1 MAMFTKATR
10 KKSKLRLALCGTS
23 GSGKTYSALLV
34 AKGLGGKCA
43 VIDTENG
50 SASLYEG
57 VTDYDVCEI
66 APPYTVE
73 KYIAAIH
80 EAEKE
85 GYNVL
90 IIDSLSHAW
99 AGQGGLLEEV
109 DKKTAASRSKNSY
122 TAWRDVTPLHNK
134 LVDTILQSPMHIIVT
149 MRTKTAYEINKND
162 NGKTEITKVGLAP
175 IQRDGL
181 EYEFTVV
188 LDLENSKHMATAGK
202 DRTGIFDGKA
212 FVANEE
218 TGQQLLEWL
227 EKGADIP
234 STQKQRSEIF
244 VKATELNISS
254 DEMKK
259 ILKIKYDIES
269 SKELTMSQANDLK
282 NNIEKYH
289 QDVSSCK
296 ADDAILDNALDLAME
311 QK

>member
-1 MAMFTKATR
+1 MMATFTKATR

-23 GSGKTYSALLV
+23 GSGKTYSSLLI

-66 APPYTVE
+66 APPFSVD
-73 KYIAAIH
+73 KYIDAIH

-109 DKKTAASRSKNSY
+109 DKKAAASRSKNTY
-122 TAWRDVTPLHNK
+122 TAWRDVTPMHNR
-134 LVDTILQSPMHIIVT
+134 LVDTILQSRMHIIVT
-149 MRTKTAYEINKND
+149 MRTKTAYDMEKD
-162 NGKTEITKVGLAP
+162 ERGKITPVKMGMAP
-175 IQRDGL
+175 VQRDGL

-188 LDLENSKHMATAGK
+188 LDLENSKHMSTAGK
-202 DRTGIFDGKA
+202 DRTGLFDGKT
-212 FVANEE
+212 FVISEE
-218 TGQQLLEWL
+218 IGQVLLDWL
-227 EKGADIP
+227 EKGVDVPA
-234 STQKQRSEIF
+234 TQVQRSELVTIA
-244 VKATELNISS
+244 KELGING
-254 DEMKK
+254 DDMKS
-259 ILKIKYDIES
+259 IIQHKYNVES
-269 SKELTMSQANDLK
+269 SKELTMGQADDLK

-289 QDVSSCK
+289 QE
-296 ADDAILDNALDLAME
+296 INNAV
-311 QK
+311 